1 MKPDP
6 FIEHLTKQHQKPAFI
21 DECGTGAIFGPVTAC
36 AVMVSKPFYDD
47 RVDDSKKLKH
57 EIIYELA
64 PELKKNVIYSIGTVS
79 SHEVRTLRSTFAAG
93 RKAML
98 RAIKGLPE
106 LPDALFIDGK
116 YPLNTGITEYTVVKG
131 DSKVFGIA
139 TASIIC
145 KDYRDHYV
153 MRVYGDRFARYRIR
167 SNKGYRSPDHLLAI
181 RRWGCT
187 CHHREYMPQIQ
198 RVLTGNYDKV
208 IFSKY
213 KDRWEK
219 LFPRKQK
226 RMVSK

>member
-1 MKPDP
+1 MKIDP
-6 FIEHLTKQHQKPAFI
+6 FVEHLARKHKNPAFI

-36 AVMVSKPFYDD
+36 AVMMPKPFWDD
-47 RVDDSKKLKH
+47 RVNDSKKLKH
-57 EIIYELA
+57 ETIYKLA
-64 PELKKNVIYSIGTVS
+64 PVLKKNVIYSIGTAS
-79 SHEVRTLRSTFAAG
+79 SHEIRTLRSTFAAG

-116 YPLNTGITEYTVVKG
+116 YPLNTGLPEYTIVRG

-139 TASIIC
+139 AASIIC
-145 KDYRDHYV
+145 KDHRDHHV
-153 MRVYGDRFARYRIR
+153 MRVYGDWFARYRIR

-181 RRWGCT
+181 RKWGCT

-198 RVLTGNYDKV
+198 RVLTGDYDKV

-213 KDRWEK
+213 KDRWKKLLKEK
-219 LFPRKQK
+219 ET
-226 RMVSK
+226 